1 MTEIDAQAFDE
12 FEAAGW
18 ELVAGRYGELLSP
31 ITSQAIEP
39 LLDAAG
45 VRAGMR
51 VLDVGTGPG
60 DAAAAAVAR
69 GADATGVDIAA
80 AMVELAS
87 RRHPGAVFVQGSA
100 TELPFADGTFDA
112 AVGNVV
118 ILHVGEPERAA
129 QELARVLVP
138 GGGVALSTWD
148 VPERSPLFGA
158 LVGAVADADVSPS
171 SDVPHGPSFFQF
183 GEDDVFRGLLLGAGF
198 TDVEI
203 GSVTFDFSL
212 RSADELMTLVAEA
225 TVRMGALL
233 RAGDDSQRARMR
245 ESLGQR
251 IAPWR
256 RGDHYAVPAPMKIGA
271 GTKPVHG
278 PPVTIGDR
286 AVV

>member
-1 MTEIDAQAFDE
+1 MTDIDAQAFDE

-39 LLDAAG
+39 LIDGAG
-45 VRAGMR
+45 VRAGMH

-80 AMVELAS
+80 AMVEIAS
-87 RRHPGAVFVQGSA
+87 RRHPEAEFVQGSA
-100 TELPFADGTFDA
+100 TDLPFADGSFEA

-138 GGGVALSTWD
+138 GGRVALSTWD

-158 LVGAVADADVSPS
+158 LVGAVADAEVSPP

-183 GEDDVFRGLLLGAGF
+183 GEDDVFRALLLGAGF
-198 TDVEI
+198 ADVEI
-203 GSVTFDFSL
+203 GSVTFDFPL
-212 RSADELMTLVAEA
+212 HSADELMTVVAEA

-245 ESLGQR
+245 ESLEQR
-251 IAPWR
+251 IEPWR
-256 RGDHYAVPAPMKIGA
+256 LGDGYAVPAPMKIA
-271 GTKPVHG
+271 VGTKPS
-278 PPVTIGDR
+278 
-286 AVV
+286 

>member
-1 MTEIDAQAFDE
+1 MTDFDARAFDE

-31 ITSQAIEP
+31 ITSQAVEP

-69 GADATGVDIAA
+69 GANATGIDIAA
-80 AMVELAS
+80 AMVEIAS
-87 RRHPGAVFVQGSA
+87 RRHPDATFVQGSA
-100 TELPFADGTFDA
+100 TDLPFADESFDA

-129 QELARVLVP
+129 QELIRVLIP
-138 GGGVALSTWD
+138 GGRVALSTWD
-148 VPERSPLFGA
+148 VPERSPLFSA
-158 LVGAVADADVSPS
+158 LVGAVADAEVSPP
-171 SDVPHGPSFFQF
+171 DNVPHGPSFFQF
-183 GEDDVFRGLLLGAGF
+183 GEDDAFRELLVGAGF
-198 TDVEI
+198 ADI
-203 GSVTFDFSL
+203 DISSVTFDFSL
-212 RSADELMTLVAEA
+212 RSADELMTVVGEA

-233 RAGDDSQRARMR
+233 RAGDDSQRSRMR
-245 ESLGQR
+245 ESLEQR

-256 RGDHYAVPAPMKIGA
+256 RGDGYAVPAPMKIAA
-271 GTKPVHG
+271 GTKPS
-278 PPVTIGDR
+278 
-286 AVV
+286 